1 MQNIFILAQIAKI
14 DFEVR
19 CNSPRSNRFL
29 LLDFLLSANRLKN
42 KPDLL
47 LLTSKQIMKIIF
59 QFKSYFHL
67 SEAP

>member
-1 MQNIFILAQIAKI
+1 MQNNFMLALIVMIRLEDRRNK
-14 DFEVR
+14 
-19 CNSPRSNRFL
+19 PRSHRFL
-29 LLDFLLSANRLKN
+29 LLDFLLSANRLTN

-47 LLTSKQIMKIIF
+47 LLTSKQIMIIIF